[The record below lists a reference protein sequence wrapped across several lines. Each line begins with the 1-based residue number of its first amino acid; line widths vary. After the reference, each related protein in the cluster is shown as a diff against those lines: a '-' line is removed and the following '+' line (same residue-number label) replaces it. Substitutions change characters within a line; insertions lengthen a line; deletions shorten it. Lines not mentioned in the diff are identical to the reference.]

1 MEKENAQKR
10 KDSGALW
17 VRTSKQGNKFLSG
30 NLTTN
35 SGELVKFVI
44 FKNSYK
50 TEGSSQPDYRI
61 YLEDAS
67 PTSTPEVKVAKT
79 KLPEVDSSS
88 VSAEEDIAF

>member
-1 MEKENAQKR
+1 MDKENMQKR

-30 NLTTN
+30 NLTTS
-35 SGELVKFVI
+35 SGEPVKFVI

-61 YLEDAS
+61 YLEEAT
-67 PTSTPEVKVAKT
+67 PTSTAEVKTAKT
-79 KLPEVDSSS
+79 KLPEVESSA
-88 VSAEEDIAF
+88 VPAEEDIAF

>member
-1 MEKENAQKR
+1 MEKENMQKR

-30 NLTTN
+30 NLTTQ
-35 SGELVKFVI
+35 SGEAVKFVI

-61 YLEDAS
+61 YLEEPVVA
-67 PTSTPEVKVAKT
+67 STPEAKTVKT
-79 KLPEVDSSS
+79 KLPEVESTSSA
-88 VSAEEDIAF
+88 AEEDIAF

>member
-1 MEKENAQKR
+1 MQKR

-30 NLTTN
+30 NLTTS

-50 TEGSSQPDYRI
+50 TEGSSQPDYRL
-61 YLEDAS
+61 YLEE
-67 PTSTPEVKVAKT
+67 TTPSEAGAPKQTKA
-79 KLPEVDSSS
+79 KLPEIEKSPTPPV
-88 VSAEEDIAF
+88 EEDIAF